1 MQFFFPVTENL
12 TKEKEFITAM
22 SFLLGEQ
29 LQLSFYS
36 IDIRD
41 FI

>member
-1 MQFFFPVTENL
+1 MQFFSVTENL
-12 TKEKEFITAM
+12 TKEKKFITAM

-36 IDIRD
+36 IGVRD
-41 FI
+41 FT